1 MANDNDSNNIP
12 IILDG
17 KFFKIISRNGDSVVA
32 RCVNCIN
39 KELSGSM
46 KATSNYVCKRNSRL
60 FNLGEMSCFNQQPT

>member
-46 KATSNYVCKRNSRL
+46 KETSNFLWLLKVCYRRMYL
-60 FNLGEMSCFNQQPT
+60 PLLC